1 MPKDL
6 YSILGVPRSASEAE
20 IKSAYRRL
28 AKDLHPDLHPGDT
41 QRAEKFKAASSA
53 FAILGDAAQRARYDR
68 GEINEKGEEV
78 HAFRGG
84 GFGGGAGPGAGA
96 GPGGDPF
103 EDFLSS
109 AFGGRR
115 SGARRRTGPVPGRDL
130 RYQVK
135 IAFEDAVLGARRRMT
150 MADGTTLD
158 VEIPPG
164 IRDGQTLRLR
174 SQGQASTSGGPP
186 GDALLSVT
194 VAEHGTWRREGDD
207 LHMGQAITLET
218 AVLGGKVDVAT
229 PAGTVALKVPTGS
242 NTGSVLRLKGK
253 GVARPGNPGNL
264 YVRLEIVL
272 ADPKDAGLAA
282 YLKDKSS

>member
-6 YSILGVPRSASEAE
+6 YSVLGIARGASEAE
-20 IKSAYRRL
+20 IKAAYRKL
-28 AKDLHPDLHPGDT
+28 AKDLHPDLHPGD
-41 QRAEKFKAASSA
+41 AERSERFKAVSSA
-53 FAILGDAAQRARYDR
+53 FAILGDATQRGRYDR

-84 GFGGGAGPGAGA
+84 GFGGGAGPSGGM
-96 GPGGDPF
+96 GGDPF

-115 SGARRRTGPVPGRDL
+115 SGARRRTGPVRGRDL

-158 VEIPPG
+158 VDIPAG

-174 SQGQASTSGGPP
+174 SQGQPSPTGGPP

-194 VAEHGTWRREGDD
+194 VEEHKVWRREGDD
-207 LHMGQAITLET
+207 LHMSQKVPLAV
-218 AVLGGKVDVAT
+218 AVLGGKVDVHT
-229 PAGTVALKVPTGS
+229 PAGTVALKVPAGS
-242 NTGSVLRLKGK
+242 NTGNVLRVKGK
-253 GVARPGNPGNL
+253 GVARPGNPGHL
-264 YVRLEIVL
+264 YVRLEIHL
-272 ADPKDAGLAA
+272 SDPKDPALAA
-282 YLKDKSS
+282 FLKEREG